1 MQNFGIA
8 SSIGF
13 FVIVIVLGY
22 LLHRI
27 LSKKK
32 VYLRKVKGQGCIAR
46 ILYISILLLLLYIVL
61 IVIFGAIK
69 LISL

>member
-1 MQNFGIA
+1 MQNYSIA

-27 LSKKK
+27 LSKRS
-32 VYLRKVKGQGCIAR
+32 VYVKKVKGQGCIAR
-46 ILYISILLLLLYIVL
+46 ILYISILLLLLYVVL

-69 LISL
+69 LINL

>member
-1 MQNFGIA
+1 MQGSSIA

-13 FVIVIVLGY
+13 LVIVIALGY

-27 LSKKK
+27 FSKKN
-32 VYLRKVKGQGCIAR
+32 VYLKKVKGQGCIAR